1 MGCISTKHQPTVDP
15 ISKRQAASTALSHI
29 DKNLALRAS
38 LINAVKRKDAIL
50 FEKTMQQYDSKSAT
64 IISLPDQRNIL
75 HSIAQFNFSEGMQL
89 AIEYILQAKI
99 EDSFKIFNY
108 RDNVGRTPLIECCF
122 HNSYETLEVMLKHE
136 HLFDATIKNSA
147 GQTASDIATNNNSP
161 CANLLK
167 NSSRT
172 TAGSITNSTHFNQQ
186 PPGSPKL
193 NSSLKSPSPKEEG
206 ATSPNSGLRSSR
218 LNLRSLSLLTKD
230 QSGLKTTTKLYH
242 LLKSLEETQ
251 TTFIDEEF
259 PHDIYS
265 MVDQQFVQE
274 MTERFSILKWERPTQ
289 FLDPDINKVNMF
301 DAIDLNEVSESSLDG
316 CELYSAL
323 AAMTEFPQR
332 LLKVFTTKEVNK
344 HGAYSVTFLISGIFV
359 EILLDDYF
367 PCIEKSQLLYSRP
380 KSNELWFLL
389 LEKAFAKLYGNY
401 SEVQHVCISEAMEM
415 ITGMPSSQHPLKE
428 AEEEDLWKSMV
439 EYDNRNYIVC
449 AGSYQ
454 GETYR
459 NRIFTVIRL
468 FEIGSKKIV
477 KLRNHF
483 EDFEWKGELSDGSE
497 KWTKQ
502 IKEDLG
508 HYEGEKNSF
517 YVDIKEFIN
526 TFDFLSVCHYHD
538 NWVRNGLE
546 VIAEPAEGTYFELE
560 VPKDMEVFISVHQK
574 LSRFVIDA
582 PDYDI
587 SPVEIILAEST
598 SGGLRP
604 IGKHYMI
611 LTF

>member
-1 MGCISTKHQPTVDP
+1 MGCISTKHQPAVDP
-15 ISKRQAASTALSHI
+15 ISKRQASNAALSHV

-38 LINAVKRKDAIL
+38 LTNAVKRKDAIL
-50 FEKTMQQYDSKSAT
+50 FEKAMQQYDSKSAT
-64 IISLPDQRNIL
+64 IINLTHQRNIL

-89 AIEYILQAKI
+89 AIEYILQANI
-99 EDSFKIFNY
+99 EETFKIFNR
-108 RDNVGRTPLIECCF
+108 RDDTGHTPLIECCF
-122 HNSYETLEVMLKHE
+122 HNSYETLEVMLKYE
-136 HLFDATIKNSA
+136 QLFDATIKNSA
-147 GQTASDIATNNNSP
+147 GQTALDVATNNNSQ

-172 TAGSITNSTHFNQQ
+172 TAGSIINSSHFNQQ
-186 PPGSPKL
+186 PPISPNL
-193 NSSLKSPSPKEEG
+193 TSSSKTPLSKEEG
-206 ATSPNSGLRSSR
+206 ATSPNSGLRSSG
-218 LNLRSLSLLTKD
+218 LKSLTILTKD
-230 QSGLKTTTKLYH
+230 QSSLKTTTKLYH
-242 LLKSLEETQ
+242 LLKSLEDTQ

-274 MTERFSILKWERPTQ
+274 ITERFSILKWERPTQ
-289 FLDPDINKVNMF
+289 FLDPDINKVNIF

-316 CELYSAL
+316 CDLYSAL

-344 HGAYSVTFLISGIFV
+344 HGAYSVTFLISGISV

-367 PCIEKSQLLYSRP
+367 PCIENSQLLYSKP

-401 SEVQHVCISEAMEM
+401 SEVQHVYISEAMEM
-415 ITGMPSSQHPLKE
+415 ITGMPSSQHPLKD
-428 AEEEDLWKSMV
+428 AEVDDLWKSMV

-449 AGSYQ
+449 AGNYQ

-459 NRIFTVIRL
+459 NRIFTIIRL
-468 FEIGSKKIV
+468 FEIGSMKTI
-477 KLRNHF
+477 KLKNHF
-483 EDFEWKGELSDGSE
+483 EDFEWKGELSAGSE

-508 HYEGEKNSF
+508 YYEGEKNSF

-560 VPKDMEVFISVHQK
+560 VPKDMEVFLSVHQK

-587 SPVEIILAEST
+587 SPVEIILAESI

-604 IGKHYMI
+604 IGNYI
-611 LTF
+611 RS